1 MYCNIKLNLS
11 RRARKRVLIRDPHP
25 LQAVQALNKVWS
37 LDFMCDTLC
46 DSRPFRTFNIIDE
59 DNREGLH
66 IEWGSSISSL
76 RLARAMQELVEVY
89 GKPEAIRLDN
99 GPEMTSHTFV
109 DWAQDQGIR
118 RLYFWVVILTG
129 VSTTQL
135 LNGRPSQTLGWKTP
149 E

>member
-11 RRARKRVLIRDPHP
+11 HRARKRVLIRDPTP

-59 DNREGLH
+59 DNREGLY

-76 RLARAMQELVEVY
+76 RLARVMQELGEVY
-89 GKPEAIRLDN
+89 DKPNQNAFIEQLNRSFRIEVLDACRFH
-99 GPEMTSHTFV
+99 SV
-109 DWAQDQGIR
+109 RAWC
-118 RLYFWVVILTG
+118 
-129 VSTTQL
+129 
-135 LNGRPSQTLGWKTP
+135 
-149 E
+149 